1 MIVYGRSNMQAAL
14 DNSKGFSPI
23 QQKAN
28 SNAAL
33 PTPDLKNKLPG
44 KDAKIG
50 TVAADNILTQFA
62 QYQSLKTR
70 VEKPE
75 GFQAPLSCVMM
86 SP

>member
-50 TVAADNILTQFA
+50 TVAADNIL